1 VMMKSVLVMNSIVI
15 CLICSGCSRAPSISI
30 IGSFFPVWMICL
42 LVGVVAA
49 FIARALLLRFRL
61 ESHVGPLWLFYPS
74 SVALCACAMWEIFYR

>member
-1 VMMKSVLVMNSIVI
+1 MMKSALVMNSIVI

-49 FIARALLLRFRL
+49 FIVRVLLLRLRL
-61 ESHVGPLWLFYPS
+61 ENHVGPLWLFYPS